1 MRSKGCRQIN
11 KMGNKHYKSSMNE
24 ELKTFASSN
33 DVSNPHQMKIF
44 KLKAQ
49 IRRFW
54 SPGVER
60 NHYSSTQNKAINVI
74 DKILK
79 IHA

>member
-1 MRSKGCRQIN
+1 
-11 KMGNKHYKSSMNE
+11 MGNKHYNSSMNE
-24 ELKTFASSN
+24 ELTTFASSN
-33 DVSNPHQMKIF
+33 DVSNPQKMKIF

-49 IRRFW
+49 NRRFW

-60 NHYSSTQNKAINVI
+60 NHYNSTQNKAITVI

>member
-1 MRSKGCRQIN
+1 
-11 KMGNKHYKSSMNE
+11 MGSKHYNSSMNE
-24 ELKTFASSN
+24 ELKKFENSN
-33 DVSNPHQMKIF
+33 DVSNPQKMKIF
-44 KLKAQ
+44 KLKPQ
-49 IRRFW
+49 SRRFW

-79 IHA
+79 VRT